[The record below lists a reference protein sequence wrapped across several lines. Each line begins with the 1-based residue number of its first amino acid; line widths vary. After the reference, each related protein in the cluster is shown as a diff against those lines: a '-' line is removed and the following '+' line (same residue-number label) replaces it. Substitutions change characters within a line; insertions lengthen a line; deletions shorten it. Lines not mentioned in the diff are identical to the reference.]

1 MKCNLYPVLRPLFTI
16 IIKILYRP
24 KIVNKENIPKD
35 GSLVVA
41 ANHVHAFDPVLIGSC
56 TKRTLH
62 YLAKKELYK
71 GIKKLFFDIVGT
83 LPVDRKN
90 TNEGTIQK
98 AEETLKKGGVI
109 GLFPEGTR
117 NRTNQDLLP
126 FKKGAVNFAKN
137 TDSLIIPV
145 AIVGEYKIF
154 KNSLTVIFGKP
165 YKITTSD
172 LDKAN
177 EELKN
182 KISKLKKEGK
192 K

>member
-1 MKCNLYPVLRPLFTI
+1 MKCNLYPILRPLFTI
-16 IIKILYRP
+16 IIKVLYRP

-98 AEETLKKGGVI
+98 AEETLKKGRVI

>member
-1 MKCNLYPVLRPLFTI
+1 MKCNLYPILRPLFTI
-16 IIKILYRP
+16 IIKVLYRP

-154 KNSLTVIFGKP
+154 KNNLTVIFGKP